1 WGVLGAVRGA
11 EHKTPVIVWL
21 VGSTA
26 CDIAIAL
33 TMTYVLHTAK
43 TAHMFMRTQNLIDKL
58 IFQVVQS
65 GAITAGGAVVDMVLY
80 LCYTDNYLH
89 VGMVVLLGKLY
100 SNVLLANLNGRP
112 GNRDYIENGPAAVS
126 SHNNVVNLAYS
137 E

>member
-1 WGVLGAVRGA
+1 MSRRIIVLKRTTLTLCICIVIALITVVQCSCSFVVTVQWGVLGAVRGA

-65 GAITAGGAVVDMVLY
+65 GAITAGGAVVDMG
-80 LCYTDNYLH
+80 C
-89 VGMVVLLGKLY
+89 
-100 SNVLLANLNGRP
+100 LAGQTVRVP
-112 GNRDYIENGPAAVS
+112 IFQCAPS
-126 SHNNVVNLAYS
+126 KS
-137 E
+137 